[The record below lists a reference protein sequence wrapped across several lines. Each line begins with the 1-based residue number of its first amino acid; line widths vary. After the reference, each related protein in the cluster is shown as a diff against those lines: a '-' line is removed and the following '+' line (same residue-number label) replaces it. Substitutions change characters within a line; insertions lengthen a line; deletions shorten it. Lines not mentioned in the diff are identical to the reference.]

1 MKRKPLAHAARLM
14 YVLALS
20 MCLAPAVLAAD
31 PSEPTQPSPC
41 YPTTVTRSEDGTTW
55 GRRMTPAASPGPIL
69 NRTATTTPS
78 RTC

>member
-20 MCLAPAVLAAD
+20 MCLAPAALAAD

-41 YPTTVTRSEDGTTW
+41 YPTTVTRSEDGK
-55 GRRMTPAASPGPIL
+55 GA
-69 NRTATTTPS
+69 
-78 RTC
+78 